1 MRSPTKAI
9 IYFAFQLPL
18 NVYESV
24 IDVADGAAV
33 TRLVSLGYT
42 LATEEA
48 ERIGVD
54 HVAKMS
60 NVGSGTESS
69 GIFWFDSLIKIFVC

>member
-1 MRSPTKAI
+1 MCMCCI
-9 IYFAFQLPL
+9 LQLPL

-24 IDVADGAAV
+24 IDVTDGAAI

-42 LATEEA
+42 LTTEEA

-60 NVGSGTESS
+60 NVGSGKESS
-69 GIFWFDSLIKIFVC
+69 G